1 MNIRSCS
8 QLLALILLSFLLS
21 VVATAQSRDHLTPQ
35 EVELVQESQI
45 LDKRTEVFVKAI
57 ERRMLVLNGMQTS
70 NAKQLQKDSDKWG
83 ELPKGTRAELIGD
96 IARIL
101 EEAITNIDDVGFHDE
116 KSPLLPKALRKLDAA
131 AEQIVVQLKPLG
143 EQAKTA
149 DEISSVGQALE
160 NAQSIIDAAKK
171 LPPPTE
177 TEKSKGKTRKPK
189 ERPE

>member
-1 MNIRSCS
+1 MTIRSCS
-8 QLLALILLSFLLS
+8 QALALMLLSLLLS
-21 VVATAQSRDHLTPQ
+21 IVGTAQSRDHLTPK

-70 NAKQLQKDSDKWG
+70 NAKQLQKDSEKWG
-83 ELPKGTRAELIGD
+83 ELPQGTRAELIGD
-96 IARIL
+96 IAKIL

-116 KSPLLPKALRKLDAA
+116 KNPLLPKALRKLDAA
-131 AEQIVVQLKPLG
+131 AEQIVAQLKPLG
-143 EQAKTA
+143 EQAKTP

-171 LPPPTE
+171 LPAQVEP
-177 TEKSKGKTRKPK
+177 EKGKGKTKKPK
-189 ERPE
+189 EKP

>member
-1 MNIRSCS
+1 M
-8 QLLALILLSFLLS
+8 LLSLLLS
-21 VVATAQSRDHLTPQ
+21 IVGTAQSRDHLTPK

-70 NAKQLQKDSDKWG
+70 NAKQLQKDSEKWG
-83 ELPKGTRAELIGD
+83 ELPQGTRAELIGD
-96 IARIL
+96 IAKIL

-116 KSPLLPKALRKLDAA
+116 KNPLLPKALRKLDAA
-131 AEQIVVQLKPLG
+131 AEQIVAQLKPLG
-143 EQAKTA
+143 EQAKTP

-171 LPPPTE
+171 LPAQVEP
-177 TEKSKGKTRKPK
+177 EKGKGKTKKPK
-189 ERPE
+189 EKP